1 MSIDHSTIGGATLAP
16 SRGNLSSADT
26 ARLTVLDGW
35 RGVSILLVLATHLL
49 PLGPS
54 TWHLNDMAGPMGM
67 ALFFTLSGF
76 LITRFLLEHSSIT
89 DFLIRRFFRIVPLAW
104 LALVIAL
111 PLVGAA
117 SADYLP
123 NFLFYANLPPQHL
136 TDIASHFWSLC
147 VEMQFYIGIALVVGV
162 LGKRGLYLLPLV
174 CIAVTAHRVTAGAY
188 VDIVTWRRVDEI
200 LAGGI
205 LALVYSNKLGATATR
220 VVSGTNAY
228 VLMLLLA
235 VTSHPASG
243 FMNYLRPYV
252 AAMLVGTTLFT
263 PPPRLGQV
271 LRGRTLRYIAAVSFA
286 VYVIHH
292 LLMFSWLASGDKW
305 VKYLKRPLL
314 FAVTFG
320 LAHVSTFYFE
330 QRWIDFG
337 KRLSA
342 RIGRRKVIRAAE

>member
-1 MSIDHSTIGGATLAP
+1 MSIDNSTIGGAALAP

-54 TWHLNDMAGPMGM
+54 TWHLNDTAGPMGM

-89 DFLIRRFFRIVPLAW
+89 DFLIRRFFRIVPLSW
-104 LALVIAL
+104 LALAIAL

-147 VEMQFYIGIALVVGV
+147 VEMQFYIGIAVVV
-162 LGKRGLYLLPLV
+162 SLLGKRGLYLLPLV
-174 CIAVTAHRVTAGAY
+174 CIAVTVHRVTAGAH

-200 LAGGI
+200 LAGGT
-205 LALVYSNKLGATATR
+205 LALVYSNQLGVTATR

-228 VLMLLLA
+228 VLMVLLA

-271 LRGRTLRYIAAVSFA
+271 LRSRALRYIAAVSFA

-292 LLMFSWLASGDKW
+292 LLMYSWLVSGDKW

-314 FAVTFG
+314 FAATFG

-342 RIGRRKVIRAAE
+342 RLGHRKVGRAAE

>member
-1 MSIDHSTIGGATLAP
+1 MNFSTASPEHLA
-16 SRGNLSSADT
+16 
-26 ARLTVLDGW
+26 VLDGW
-35 RGVSILLVLATHLL
+35 RGVSILLVLAAHLL

-54 TWHLNDMAGPMGM
+54 TWRLNDMAGPMGM

-89 DFLIRRFFRIVPLAW
+89 DFLIRRIFRIVPLAW
-104 LALVIAL
+104 LALAIAL

-147 VEMQFYIGIALVVGV
+147 VEMQFYIGIALVVSV

-205 LALVYSNKLGATATR
+205 LAMAHLKQFGERPRELLRWLNP
-220 VVSGTNAY
+220 Y
-228 VLMLLLA
+228 VLVVLLA
-235 VTSHPASG
+235 IASHPASG
-243 FMNYLRPYV
+243 FMNYLRPYF
-252 AAMLVGTTLFT
+252 AALLVGATLLN
-263 PPPRLGQV
+263 PPLRLGS
-271 LRGRTLRYIAAVSFA
+271 LLESRALRYIATVSFA
-286 VYVIHH
+286 LYVIHH
-292 LLMFSWLASGDKW
+292 PLVFTWLGSGDTFAR
-305 VKYLKRPLL
+305 YLKRPLL
-314 FAVTFG
+314 FAATFG

-330 QRWIDFG
+330 QRCIGFG
-337 KRLSA
+337 KGLSA
-342 RIGRRKVIRAAE
+342 RLVGRGHGSTS

>member
-1 MSIDHSTIGGATLAP
+1 MSIDRSTIGAETCISVRPASPTTDQGRLA
-16 SRGNLSSADT
+16 
-26 ARLTVLDGW
+26 VLDGW

-54 TWHLNDMAGPMGM
+54 AWKLNEMAGPMGM

-76 LITRFLLEHSSIT
+76 LITRFLLDHSSIT
-89 DFLIRRFFRIVPLAW
+89 DFLIRRIFRIVPLAW
-104 LALVIAL
+104 LALAIAL
-111 PLVGAA
+111 PLAGAA

-136 TDIASHFWSLC
+136 TEIASHFWSLC
-147 VEMQFYIGIALVVGV
+147 VEMQFYIGISLVVG
-162 LGKRGLYLLPLV
+162 LFGKRGLYLLPLI
-174 CIAVTAHRVTAGAY
+174 CIAVTAHRVSAGAHTD
-188 VDIVTWRRVDEI
+188 VVTWRRLDEI
-200 LAGGI
+200 LAGGV
-205 LALVYSNKLGATATR
+205 LAMVYSNKLGAVASR
-220 VVSGTNAY
+220 VVSGTNVY
-228 VLMLLLA
+228 VLMLMLA

-263 PPPRLGQV
+263 VPTGLGQV
-271 LRGRTLRYIAAVSFA
+271 LRSRTLKYIATVSFA
-286 VYVIHH
+286 LYVIHH

-305 VKYLKRPLL
+305 VRYLKRPLL

-320 LAHVSTFYFE
+320 LAHLSTFYFE
-330 QRWIDFG
+330 QRWIDLG

-342 RIGRRKVIRAAE
+342 RTGLRGADRAG

>member
-1 MSIDHSTIGGATLAP
+1 MNFSTASPEHLA
-16 SRGNLSSADT
+16 
-26 ARLTVLDGW
+26 VLDGW
-35 RGVSILLVLATHLL
+35 RGVSILLVLAAHLL

-54 TWHLNDMAGPMGM
+54 TWRLNDMAGPMGM

-89 DFLIRRFFRIVPLAW
+89 DFLIRRIFRIVPLAW
-104 LALVIAL
+104 LALAIAL

-147 VEMQFYIGIALVVGV
+147 VEMQFYIGIALVVSV

-174 CIAVTAHRVTAGAY
+174 CIAVTVHRVTAGAY

-205 LALVYSNKLGATATR
+205 LALVHSNKLGTTATR

-228 VLMLLLA
+228 VLMVLLA
-235 VTSHPASG
+235 VTSHPAGG

-263 PPPRLGQV
+263 PPPRFGQV
-271 LRGRTLRYIAAVSFA
+271 LRSRTLRYIAAVSFA
-286 VYVIHH
+286 LYVIHH
-292 LLMFSWLASGDKW
+292 LLMYSWLVSGDKW

-330 QRWIDFG
+330 KRWIDFG

-342 RIGRRKVIRAAE
+342 RIGRRKAERAG